1 MLSFVTLKQ
10 RRKKMAFNYKSN
22 VTVPLEIILIE
33 DIDQLAFEQNLS
45 RAAYIRQAA
54 KEKVKRDKE
63 QKNLK

>member
-1 MLSFVTLKQ
+1 
-10 RRKKMAFNYKSN
+10 MAFNYKSN

-45 RAAYIRQAA
+45 RPAYIRQAA